1 VAELLASFPQSTTP
15 RVGNLTAIG
24 QYKTLLALS
33 LDDGRLTFD
42 EAEPLTKQARFTG
55 FTGTQLRALHYQ
67 GWLATFPDDAR
78 REHRPYRSGA
88 SITGH
93 R

>member
-1 VAELLASFPQSTTP
+1 MAELLASFPQSTTP

-55 FTGTQLRALHYQ
+55 FTGTQLRAPALSR
-67 GWLATFPDDAR
+67 LACYFP
-78 REHRPYRSGA
+78 
-88 SITGH
+88 
-93 R
+93 